1 MNAALLAA
9 EARALAIRPDRR
21 LGANVCVAAAFVVRE
36 SLEVALDSFWDRA
49 VPGMPQVNMR
59 AQLISLPFFLSD
71 ADLAADVRAAW
82 NRLSEAC
89 HPDVYELPP
98 TPAEIFALTSTVERL
113 VAASAPSSG

>member
-1 MNAALLAA
+1 VNSAALLAA
-9 EARALAIRPDRR
+9 EARSLAIRPDRR

-36 SLEVALDSFWDRA
+36 ALEVALDSFWDRT

-59 AQLISLPFFLSD
+59 AQLISLPFFLPD
-71 ADLAADVRAAW
+71 AILAADLRAAW

-98 TPAEIFALTSTVERL
+98 TPAEIVSLTSTVDRL
-113 VAASAPSSG
+113 LAANTSTV